1 MRGFLAV
8 LKADPAAARP
18 ALHTAVTVAR
28 EAELPDL
35 L

>member
-1 MRGFLAV
+1 VAALTRGWAYFMRGFLAV
-8 LKADPAAARP
+8 LK
-18 ALHTAVTVAR
+18 AVTVAR